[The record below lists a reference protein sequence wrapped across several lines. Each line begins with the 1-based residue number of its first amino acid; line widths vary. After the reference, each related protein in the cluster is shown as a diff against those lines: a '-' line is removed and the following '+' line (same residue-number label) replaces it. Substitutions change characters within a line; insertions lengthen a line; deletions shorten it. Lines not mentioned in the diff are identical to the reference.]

1 VSLDTTRDDL
11 EKGLTMTMTG
21 KMRASLRAEC
31 NQLAATVHVGKEGVT
46 PAVVQSLDDALRTRE
61 LVKVALNR
69 TVNVSAKAAAH
80 DLAEAVGAEV
90 IQAIGKTATLYR
102 QNPEIKGKKGDLP
115 PWRR

>member
-1 VSLDTTRDDL
+1 
-11 EKGLTMTMTG
+11 MTMSG

-31 NQLAATVHVGKEGVT
+31 NGLPATVHVGKEGLT
-46 PAVVQSLDDALRTRE
+46 PALIQSLDDALRTRE

-69 TVNVSAKAAAH
+69 TADVSAKAAA

-90 IQAIGKTATLYR
+90 IQTIGKTTTLYR
-102 QNPEIKGKKGDLP
+102 QNPEIKGEKGDLP